1 LGAALL
7 TTREGLEASLIV
19 GIVLAY
25 LAKTGNRD
33 RFRVIWAGTAA
44 AVLISIVT
52 GAALFFTV
60 GELEGRSEQ
69 LFEGAAMLSA
79 VAVLTWMIFWM
90 RNQAKNIKGEL
101 EAKLA
106 SAVAAGSAVGLAS
119 VVFFAVLREGW
130 ETSLFLFAI
139 SESSSPVSTSIGAAA
154 GLVVSISLGIAL
166 YMGSRR
172 LNLRQFFTVTGVL
185 LIVFAAGLLA
195 HATHEFQEAGI
206 LPATIEHVWNTNGI
220 VSEDSS
226 VGKFLKTLFGYNG
239 DPSLLEVAVW
249 IAYLAGALTFFLR
262 PLVGR
267 RSRPAAA
274 TAADPALRAVGVDGT
289 REGWIAVALDD
300 GTFETTAFSRCIRK
314 CPSGRLPGSLFH
326 PRRRGPAMCCGSPCS
341 LPQGSSFR
349 PTSTARTRFSQTT
362 SLTQR
367 SPHGAAAGSLGVR
380 RRAFRKRPSATAAG
394 ASSQSG
400 Y

>member
-1 LGAALL
+1 MGAALL

-25 LAKTGNRD
+25 LAKTDNRE
-33 RFRVIWAGTAA
+33 RFRVIWLGTAA
-44 AVLISIVT
+44 AVITSIVT
-52 GAALFFTV
+52 GAALFFTI

-101 EAKLA
+101 EARLA
-106 SAVAAGSAVGLAS
+106 SAIAAGSAVGLAS

-130 ETSLFLFAI
+130 ETALFLFAI
-139 SESSSPVSTSIGAAA
+139 SESSSPVTTSIGAAV
-154 GLVVSISLGIAL
+154 GLVVSVSLGVAL

-172 LNLRQFFTVTGVL
+172 LNLRQFFTATGVL

-195 HATHEFQEAGI
+195 HAVHEFQQAGF
-206 LPATIEHVWNTNGI
+206 LPETVEHVWNTNAI

-249 IAYLAGALTFFLR
+249 WLYLCATLAFFLR
-262 PLVGR
+262 PLVAR
-267 RSRPAAA
+267 RTRPAPAAA
-274 TAADPALRAVGVDGT
+274 
-289 REGWIAVALDD
+289 
-300 GTFETTAFSRCIRK
+300 
-314 CPSGRLPGSLFH
+314 
-326 PRRRGPAMCCGSPCS
+326 
-341 LPQGSSFR
+341 
-349 PTSTARTRFSQTT
+349 
-362 SLTQR
+362 
-367 SPHGAAAGSLGVR
+367 
-380 RRAFRKRPSATAAG
+380 
-394 ASSQSG
+394 
-400 Y
+400 